1 MSAMALLLCS
11 IGVLSVCLSSQA
23 GLTVEAEPGDDVTLW
38 CQHSLTLSSY
48 IFWLKQTNIS
58 VPVYTACKYY
68 SVSSS
73 SSNSCFFITE
83 SNRSV
88 MSVNSMNSSLTITAV
103 NHSDSGLYYCSSL
116 EGKYMIFSNTT
127 YLQIRERNE
136 IFSKNTDTATEA
148 VCTANVVTVLVL
160 VFGAV
165 IVVLLSALLFLLFII
180 LKYRKQFREDSDS
193 KLKEEKEE
201 QDGEMM
207 NYAALNFSNKKNR
220 RSHRRVEAEDPNI
233 IYSSVRQWDLVQ

>member
-38 CQHSLTLSSY
+38 CQYSLSLSSY
-48 IFWLKQTNIS
+48 LFWFKQTNNS
-58 VPVYTACKYY
+58 APVFIACRYYT
-68 SVSSS
+68 VSSS

-88 MSVNSMNSSLTITAV
+88 MRVNSMNSSLTITAV
-103 NHSDSGLYYCSSL
+103 NHSDSGLYYCSTQR
-116 EGKYMIFSNTT
+116 EQFMTFSNTT
-127 YLQIRERNE
+127 YLQIRERYNMS
-136 IFSKNTDTATEA
+136 FTNADKSTEA
-148 VCTANVVTVLVL
+148 VCTSNVVPMLVL

-165 IVVLLSALLFLLFII
+165 IVVLLSVLLFLLFNT
-180 LKYRKQFREDSDS
+180 LKYRKQHREDSDS
-193 KLKEEKEE
+193 KLKQENEE

-207 NYAALNFSNKKNR
+207 NYVALNFSNKKNR
-220 RSHRRVEAEDPNI
+220 RSHR
-233 IYSSVRQWDLVQ
+233 